1 MKAKQLTKEEKIE
14 INVHNVF
21 TSIEC
26 AKNDYYYLDDDLDK
40 GGQLE
45 VLLDQIKHYE
55 ELIQEAIDIW
65 YGEKK

>member
-21 TSIEC
+21 AHIES

-45 VLLDQIKHYE
+45 VLLDQIKHCE

-65 YGEKK
+65 YGV